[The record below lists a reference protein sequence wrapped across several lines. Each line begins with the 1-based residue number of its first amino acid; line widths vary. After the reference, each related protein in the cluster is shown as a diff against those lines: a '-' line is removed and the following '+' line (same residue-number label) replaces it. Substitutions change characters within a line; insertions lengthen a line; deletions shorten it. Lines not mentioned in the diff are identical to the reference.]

1 MVNFRDRCTRPA
13 RHGLAVLA
21 GVAVLLAAVSAEA
34 QQRTGTRPNPETTPR
49 ERAVKDAEKEPGP
62 LPMSKFGADL
72 TPAEAGALLLEMRQL
87 TELAVAASR
96 AAEQAQSVA
105 EVKAGAE
112 RVLHAIWGLPS
123 GHAPGDGAGEVE
135 VHGWKE
141 QWQVTG
147 GEFDPA
153 FVKRYGAE
161 PPRIT
166 DPRRL
171 GIVGRGRAVR
181 GYLDQV
187 TGNTS
192 KAAPERRTAATG
204 LAASLGNVVGWMY
217 VTTGFK
223 GKEVQPRISL
233 TYVWDAP
240 SAFWQS
246 SADTGWLHDA
256 YAQAVNILKVDYAG
270 DTAEARRHAADLTTL
285 LQRVIDGVDADGD
298 GAAEA
303 KMMEGGL
310 KAALGVAAQ
319 AGLRVR

>member
-1 MVNFRDRCTRPA
+1 MVISRDGTARRA
-13 RHGLAVLA
+13 RHGLAVLS
-21 GVAVLLAAVSAEA
+21 GLAVLLTAAPAEA

-49 ERAVKDAEKEPGP
+49 ERAAKDAPQEPGP

-72 TPAEAGALLLEMRQL
+72 TGAQAGALLLEMRQL
-87 TELAVAASR
+87 ADEALAASR
-96 AAEQAQSVA
+96 VAEQAQSVA
-105 EVKAGAE
+105 GVKAGAE
-112 RVLHAIWGLPS
+112 RVLQAIWGLPS
-123 GHAPGDGAGEVE
+123 GHAPGDGAGEIN

-141 QWQVTG
+141 YWQVTG

-153 FVKRYGAE
+153 FVQRYGAE
-161 PPRIT
+161 PPKIT

-181 GYLDQV
+181 GYLDRI
-187 TGNTS
+187 TGNAS
-192 KAAPERRTAATG
+192 KEAPARKTAANQV
-204 LAASLGNVVGWMY
+204 AASLGNVVGWMY

-240 SAFWQS
+240 SAFWNS

-256 YAQAVNILKVDYAG
+256 YAQAVNILKADYHG
-270 DTAEARRHAADLTTL
+270 DAAEARRHAADLTIL
-285 LQRVIDGVDADGD
+285 LLRVIDGVDVDGD

-303 KMMEGGL
+303 QMMEGGL
-310 KAALGVAAQ
+310 KAALGAAVQ
-319 AGLRVR
+319 AGLEVR